1 MARAYYSTVFEQT
14 AERIWE
20 VIRDF
25 NSYPRW
31 VDGIDES
38 FIEDGRPG
46 DSVGCVRNFVY
57 EGARIRQRLLAHSDK
72 DRAFTFE
79 MCEPHPMAVTNFV
92 ATVRVTPV
100 VDGDRAFVEW
110 WTTFECPPDQY
121 EYWTAQFPRT
131 DGFARWLKSLRA
143 RLSS

>member
-20 VIRDF
+20 VFRDF

-46 DSVGCVRNFVY
+46 DSVGCVRNFGY
-57 EGARIRQRLLAHSDK
+57 EGARIRQRLLALRQGPRLYVRDVRTAPDAGDKLRRHST
-72 DRAFTFE
+72 R
-79 MCEPHPMAVTNFV
+79 N
-92 ATVRVTPV
+92 
-100 VDGDRAFVEW
+100 
-110 WTTFECPPDQY
+110 
-121 EYWTAQFPRT
+121 
-131 DGFARWLKSLRA
+131 ARGR
-143 RLSS
+143 R